1 MRSIYSYV
9 LLASLALT
17 ITTVGQAQTSARPQT
32 RSAPASAQAPKSA
45 PASPSQTVAD
55 SSNLEQQARDL
66 QKVLDDSDGEPGARL
81 RGLEGFL
88 KRYPHPANAAQIYEL
103 MIKDAT
109 ALNDDDRVLLY
120 NEKLQEADPGDIAQ
134 RIRTLNLLLLYPD
147 AEHLALA
154 QTYAN
159 ELSQAIEAKSKEAA
173 PKELGTAR
181 WQIDLN
187 RLRALAELFQGSV
200 AQLQHRYP
208 DAENSLE
215 ASINHAQSEEAAE
228 HLARVYVAENK
239 MPQALEAYALA
250 LALPGSTIAQR
261 AALRKEAGALYR
273 KLHNGSE
280 TGFGDMILHRF
291 DEIAERDA
299 AQQKQINPNQ
309 RNVKVQ
315 TPGGF
320 LLTSLD
326 GQTHQLDQYKGKII
340 VLDFWATWCGPCKIQ
355 HPLIEEIKKKYAAN
369 PNVVFVAVN
378 EDEDQ
383 SRVEPFL
390 TANQWGKS
398 TWLDAGL
405 GTFLGVDSLP
415 TTMILGRQGQI
426 LFREAGFEP
435 DTFTQQLDAAIQ
447 RALHSNPS

>member
-1 MRSIYSYV
+1 MRSRRSLV
-9 LLASLALT
+9 LLCSLALT
-17 ITTVGQAQTSARPQT
+17 LTASGLAQTTAAQPHSTQT
-32 RSAPASAQAPKSA
+32 APAAAANPTPNAPKT
-45 PASPSQTVAD
+45 ASDDTSTI
-55 SSNLEQQARDL
+55 EQQARDL
-66 QKVLDDSDGEPGARL
+66 QKVLDDADGEPGARL
-81 RGLEGFL
+81 RGLEAFL
-88 KRYPHPANAAQIYEL
+88 QRYPHPANAAQIYAL

-120 NEKLQEADPGDIAQ
+120 NEKLQETDPGDLAQ

-147 AEHLALA
+147 ADHLARA
-154 QTYAN
+154 QRYAN
-159 ELSQAIEAKSKEAA
+159 ELAQAIDAKSKETA
-173 PKELGTAR
+173 PNELGSAR

-200 AQLQHRYP
+200 AQLQHRYA
-208 DAENSLE
+208 DAEKSLE
-215 ASINHAQSEEAAE
+215 ASLNHAQSEEAAE
-228 HLARVYVAENK
+228 HLARVFVAENK
-239 MPQALEAYALA
+239 SPQALEAYALA

-261 AALRKEAGALYR
+261 AALRKEAGDLYR
-273 KLHNGSE
+273 KLHHGSE
-280 TGFGDMILHRF
+280 TGLGDMILHRF
-291 DEIAERDA
+291 DEVAQRDA
-299 AQQKQINPNQ
+299 NQQKQLSPNQ
-309 RNVKVQ
+309 RNAKVQ

-320 LLTSLD
+320 LLSSLD

-355 HPLIEEIKKKYAAN
+355 HPLIEELKKKYASN

-390 TANQWGKS
+390 TANQWDKA

-435 DTFTQQLDAAIQ
+435 DTFERQLDDAIQ
-447 RALHSNPS
+447 HALQKHTV

>member
-1 MRSIYSYV
+1 MRSNHFWA

-17 ITTVGQAQTSARPQT
+17 LTTSGLAQSVSRPQST
-32 RSAPASAQAPKSA
+32 AAKP
-45 PASPSQTVAD
+45 TVAPTQASRSTAED
-55 SSNLEQQARDL
+55 SSTLEQQARDL
-66 QKVLDDSDGEPGARL
+66 QKVLDDADGEPGARL
-81 RGLEGFL
+81 HGLEAFL
-88 KRYPHPANAAQIYEL
+88 KRYPHPAASAQIYQL

-109 ALNDDDRVLLY
+109 ALNDDSRVLLY
-120 NEKLQEADPGDIAQ
+120 NEKLQEADPGDLAQ

-147 AEHLALA
+147 VEHLALA

-159 ELSQAIEAKSKEAA
+159 ELSRAVEAKSKEAA
-173 PKELGTAR
+173 PDELGAAR

-187 RLRALAELFQGSV
+187 RMRALAELFQGSV
-200 AQLQHRYP
+200 AELQHRYA
-208 DAENSLE
+208 DAEQSLQ
-215 ASINHAQSEEAAE
+215 ASLNHAQTEEAAQ
-228 HLARVYVAENK
+228 HLARTCVAENK
-239 MPQALEAYALA
+239 MPQALQAYALA
-250 LALPGSTIAQR
+250 LALPGTTIAQR
-261 AALRKEAGALYR
+261 AALRKEAGDLYR

-291 DEIAERDA
+291 DEVAERDA
-299 AQQKQINPNQ
+299 AQEKQINPN
-309 RNVKVQ
+309 RHNGKAQ

-320 LLTSLD
+320 LLSSLD
-326 GQTHQLDQYKGKII
+326 GKTHQLDQYKGKVI

-355 HPLIEEIKKKYAAN
+355 HPLLEELKKKYAAN
-369 PNVVFVAVN
+369 PNVIFIAIN

-390 TANQWGKS
+390 TANQWGKT

-405 GTFLGVDSLP
+405 GTFLGIDSLP

-435 DTFTQQLDAAIQ
+435 DTFEQQIDAAIQ
-447 RALHSNPS
+447 KALENHPS

>member
-1 MRSIYSYV
+1 MRSNRSFAV
-9 LLASLALT
+9 LAGLALT
-17 ITTVGQAQTSARPQT
+17 LTASGLAQTTAAPSQSSHP
-32 RSAPASAQAPKSA
+32 APATAAQ
-45 PASPSQTVAD
+45 PATTPSQAAPEDT
-55 SSNLEQQARDL
+55 SSIEQQARDL
-66 QKVLDDSDGEPGARL
+66 QKVLDDADGEPGARL

-88 KRYPHPANAAQIYEL
+88 KRHPHPANAAQIYEL

-120 NEKLQEADPGDIAQ
+120 NEKLQQADPGDIAQ

-147 AEHLALA
+147 ADHLALA
-154 QTYAN
+154 QQYAN
-159 ELSQAIEAKSKEAA
+159 ELAQAVEAKSKEAA
-173 PKELGTAR
+173 PSELGSAR

-187 RLRALAELFQGSV
+187 RMRALAELFQGSV
-200 AQLQHRYP
+200 AQLQHRYA
-208 DAENSLE
+208 DAERSLE

-228 HLARVYVAENK
+228 HLARVFVAENK
-239 MPQALEAYALA
+239 PSQALEAYALA

-261 AALRKEAGALYR
+261 ANLRKEAGELYR
-273 KLHNGSE
+273 NTHHGSE

-291 DEIAERDA
+291 DEVAERDA
-299 AQQKQINPNQ
+299 AQQKQLNPNQ
-309 RNVKVQ
+309 RNARVQ

-320 LLTSLD
+320 ILSSLD
-326 GQTHQLDQYKGKII
+326 GQTHQLDQYKGKIV

-355 HPLIEEIKKKYAAN
+355 HPLIEELKKKYAAN
-369 PNVVFVAVN
+369 PNVVFVAIN

-383 SRVEPFL
+383 SRVTPFL
-390 TANQWGKS
+390 TANQWDKS

-435 DTFTQQLDAAIQ
+435 DTFKQQLDIAIQ
-447 RALHSNPS
+447 HALKTHPS